1 MIVTIGS
8 YPTFRLC
15 YKSLYINKN
24 PGLNFCFHWTVPR
37 FLRIFVKIWV
47 QAVLYLSHSLHW
59 TILAFVN
66 LQKQTKLK

>member
-1 MIVTIGS
+1 MIVPIGS

-37 FLRIFVKIWV
+37 FPCICSELKFGFKLLSALDNSPLSLRFK
-47 QAVLYLSHSLHW
+47 
-59 TILAFVN
+59 N
-66 LQKQTKLK
+66 